1 MSPNPQVT
9 PATILRL
16 TKNSPSPR
24 TGVGQKSSA
33 VELIADPRLTGAPKG
48 ASVLTRWA
56 SQMSRLRTPGDDS
69 MLPGRF
75 EAMYRLRPS
84 GDSIGQPSTAVVFRS
99 AWLPAI
105 SSIFCAVL
113 HGEKGPADA
122 ASAAPEATAATS
134 VTTSARLSMLIASPF
149 LKVRCA
155 AHMNTVLGWRTW
167 LENRRIVS
175 ALAARPSIR
184 RHDPSEASSLTS

>member
-24 TGVGQKSSA
+24 TGVVQKSSA
-33 VELIADPRLTGAPKG
+33 VELI
-48 ASVLTRWA
+48 
-56 SQMSRLRTPGDDS
+56 
-69 MLPGRF
+69 
-75 EAMYRLRPS
+75 
-84 GDSIGQPSTAVVFRS
+84 
-99 AWLPAI
+99 
-105 SSIFCAVL
+105 
-113 HGEKGPADA
+113 ADA

-149 LKVRCA
+149 LRVRCA

-167 LENRRIVS
+167 LENRWKPPMDHVCGSRVG
-175 ALAARPSIR
+175 RPMRTQSV
-184 RHDPSEASSLTS
+184 DDGEAE